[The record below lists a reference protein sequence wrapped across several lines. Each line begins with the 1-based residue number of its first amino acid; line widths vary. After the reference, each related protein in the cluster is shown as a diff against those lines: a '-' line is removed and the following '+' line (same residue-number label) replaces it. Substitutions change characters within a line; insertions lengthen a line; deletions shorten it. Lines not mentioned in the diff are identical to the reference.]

1 MALVTVVSSYWLGRA
16 GYKQVWDLQLAL
28 HSRIIAGNQPPTL
41 LLLEHKPVIT
51 VGRHG
56 DTSNVYLSENELAAK
71 GVELHRIER
80 GGDVTFHGPGQLI
93 GYPLLN
99 LKIPGL
105 SVSEYLRRLEES
117 LIVLLSR
124 YSLETKREPGFTGVW
139 HQSGKIASIG
149 IAVKRWITFHGF
161 ALNVTTDLSYFKL
174 INPCGLSRPVT
185 SIQQLT
191 GLSPDCRQVAQEY
204 LSAFRKAFGVES
216 SDLISGWPSSERET

>member
-1 MALVTVVSSYWLGRA
+1 MTPVTLVRCYWLGRA

-56 DTSNVYLSENELAAK
+56 DTSNVYLSENELSAK

-80 GGDVTFHGPGQLI
+80 GGDVTYHGPGQLI

-99 LKIPGL
+99 LKELGL
-105 SVSEYLRRLEES
+105 SVADYLRSLEES
-117 LIVLLSR
+117 LIALLIEHGLVAS
-124 YSLETKREPGFTGVW
+124 REPGFTGVW
-139 HQSGKIASIG
+139 HKEGKLAAIG
-149 IAVKRWITFHGF
+149 IAVKRWVTFHGF
-161 ALNVTTDLSYFKL
+161 ALNVTTDLSYFEL

-191 GLSPDCRQVAQEY
+191 GLSPDCKRMAQEY
-204 LSAFRKAFGVES
+204 LKAFKTAFGVETS
-216 SDLISGWPSSERET
+216 ELISSWPSVE